1 MDTNDAIRIGINYLS
16 KLKESNIYFSEAW
29 LFGSYA
35 KGSQHENSDIDI
47 AIVLD
52 ENVSVS
58 FDTEIQLML
67 IRSGEET
74 MIEPHAFSKEE
85 FNQNIPI
92 VKHIIDSGLKIT

>member
-1 MDTNDAIRIGINYLS
+1 MDTNDAIRIGTSYLN
-16 KLKESNIYFSEAW
+16 KLKESKLHCSEAW

-52 ENVSVS
+52 DNVPLS

-67 IRSGEET
+67 MRSGEET
-74 MIEPHAFSKEE
+74 MIEPHPFSKKE
-85 FNQNIPI
+85 FNRNSPI

>member
-16 KLKESNIYFSEAW
+16 KLKESNIHFSEAW

>member
-1 MDTNDAIRIGINYLS
+1 MDTNDAIRIGISYLN
-16 KLKESNIYFSEAW
+16 KLKGSKFHFSEAW

-52 ENVSVS
+52 DNVPLS

-67 IRSGEET
+67 MRSGEET
-74 MIEPHAFSKEE
+74 MIEPHPFSKNE
-85 FNQNIPI
+85 FNQNSPI
-92 VKHIIDSGLKIT
+92 VKHIIDSGLRIT